1 MFKSGYKSSWVVDWQ
16 SSVAIY
22 VLWKDLN
29 NINSNYQLIKLIKL
43 YRSFYDENHW
53 IILGYKYFRM
63 MYDWVEHTT
72 RAVQIKPFEQIN
84 KIMKIHCKKDNVQN
98 LQFEFDINTK
108 SNVLTKPAL
117 TRTVWFLSTI
127 EMVFTCL
134 WRKTESFFLRK

>member
-1 MFKSGYKSSWVVDWQ
+1 MEGSQQHQQQLSTHQINQAVSKF
-16 SSVAIY
+16 
-22 VLWKDLN
+22 LWWKPLN
-29 NINSNYQLIKLIKL
+29 
-43 YRSFYDENHW
+43 
-53 IILGYKYFRM
+53 ILGYKYFRM

-84 KIMKIHCKKDNVQN
+84 KIMKIYCKKDNVQN

-127 EMVFTCL
+127 EMAFICL
-134 WRKTESFFLRK
+134 WRKTESFYFEKIMKKNPYQHPNVSFAFFDAK